1 MSSEKLKDMLNQA
14 IARELAVSISYMWQ
28 HVMMAY
34 AGAGSVGSVMKKI
47 AIIEMTHAEEIAE
60 RLVRL
65 GGTPTTEPAKIAAVT
80 SDTEEMLKVNL
91 ELEEDATRLYRR
103 IIGRA
108 STEND
113 SVTRK
118 LFEEIL
124 EDEEHHH
131 STFTTLLETVRS

>member
-28 HVMMAY
+28 HVMMAH
-34 AGAGSVGSVMKKI
+34 AGAGSVGGIMKKI

-65 GGTPTTEPAKIAAVT
+65 GGTPTTEPTKIAVP
-80 SDTEEMLKVNL
+80 SGPEEMLKVNL

-113 SVTRK
+113 SITRK

>member
-1 MSSEKLKDMLNQA
+1 M
-14 IARELAVSISYMWQ
+14 
-28 HVMMAY
+28 
-34 AGAGSVGSVMKKI
+34 
-47 AIIEMTHAEEIAE
+47 EMTHAEEIAE
-60 RLVRL
+60 RLVSL
-65 GGTPTTEPAKIAAVT
+65 GGTPTTEPTKIAVP

-91 ELEEDATRLYRR
+91 ELEEGATKLYRR
-103 IIGRA
+103 IIDRA

-131 STFTTLLETVRS
+131 STFTTLLETIRS